1 MKNRFASL
9 LCVLAWAAVCAAQA
23 QELDRAVVI
32 LSTPDNDSKVAG
44 KVIRPSG
51 AVRSLE
57 ELRLLF
63 PADEYLLLDEDE
75 GWYFLIDRDHRSL
88 RAHLGREDVLRA
100 FLSVAD
106 ERGFILWGDL
116 DEAVKESALE
126 QLVGGAHAIRAMG
139 RAADNVKIHLSLSLT
154 MEASD
159 GKRRIK
165 REFRPNP
172 SLSSQSTAATEFSG
186 HEVIALEFTPQIE
199 KSLISRG
206 VNERRDKYGLS
217 ARYLNVH
224 PHRTNS
230 ATIKALE
237 AFNDYLRVHIRSMD
251 SVYEKLEERF
261 VTSRIPELGG
271 KIPRVPLS
279 YEQVPKSLWSAFV
292 GMIGSGEGAEGGWD
306 DADVERFI
314 ADVREVNLR
323 IVYDLSYSV
332 KRPRRPDG
340 TPSTRWGV
348 SIRLIER

>member
-1 MKNRFASL
+1 MKNLFTSM
-9 LCVLAWAAVCAAQA
+9 LCVLAWAACAAHA
-23 QELDRAVVI
+23 QRLDRAVVI
-32 LSTPDNDSKVAG
+32 LSTPENDSEVAE
-44 KVIRPSG
+44 KVIAPSS
-51 AVRSLE
+51 AVASLE
-57 ELRLLF
+57 ELRVLF
-63 PADEYLLLDEDE
+63 PDDEYLLLDEDE

-106 ERGFILWGDL
+106 ERGFLLWGEL
-116 DEAVKESALE
+116 DEEVKESALE
-126 QLVGGAHAIRAMG
+126 QLVSGAHAIRAMG
-139 RAADNVKIHLSLSLT
+139 RGADNVKIHLSLSLT
-154 MEASD
+154 MEVSD

-165 REFRPNP
+165 REFIPRP
-172 SLSSQSTAATEFSG
+172 SLSNQPVAAASFSG
-186 HEVIALEFTPQIE
+186 HEVIALEFTPEIE
-199 KSLISRG
+199 SALRRNSL
-206 VNERRDKYGLS
+206 NEQRDKYGLS

-237 AFNDYLRVHIRSMD
+237 AFNDYLREHIRSMD

-271 KIPRVPLS
+271 RIPRIPLS
-279 YEQVPKSLWSAFV
+279 REQVPKSLWSAFL
-292 GMIGSGEGAEGGWD
+292 GMIRSGEGVEGGWD

-323 IVYDLSYSV
+323 INYDLSYSV
-332 KRPRRPDG
+332 IRPRRPDG
-340 TPSTRWGV
+340 TPSTSWGV